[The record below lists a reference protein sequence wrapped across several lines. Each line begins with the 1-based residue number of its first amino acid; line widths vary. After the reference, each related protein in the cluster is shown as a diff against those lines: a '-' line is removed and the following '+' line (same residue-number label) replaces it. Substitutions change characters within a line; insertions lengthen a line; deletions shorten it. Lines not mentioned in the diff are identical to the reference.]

1 MRYLAPVVFTL
12 ATVLTPAGAAAQAPA
27 PARALELSFNHGL
40 VTLVAHGVTVPEIMS
55 EWARK
60 GGSKIVNAEKVVGGQ
75 VAYEFHDI
83 PEAVVLQSVLRSAA
97 GFIAAPRRPGGPVG
111 ASSIEQ
117 VVILAVS
124 RPSAN
129 AVITMPTNP
138 MPNPVIIQGSPDD
151 DIPPA
156 RPAQSAP
163 APANQAPVAVATSP
177 TPGVVIPPVK
187 PGTPVAPGVIIKSP
201 QQ

>member
-1 MRYLAPVVFTL
+1 V
-12 ATVLTPAGAAAQAPA
+12 
-27 PARALELSFNHGL
+27 
-40 VTLVAHGVTVPEIMS
+40 
-55 EWARK
+55 ARK
-60 GGSKIVNAEKVVGGQ
+60 GGSKVVNAEKMAGGQ
-75 VAYEFHDI
+75 VAYEFHNV
-83 PEAVVLQSVLRSAA
+83 PEAMVLQSVLRSAA

-138 MPNPVIIQGSPDD
+138 MPNPVVIQGSPDD
-151 DIPPA
+151 DIPPV
-156 RPAQSAP
+156 RPSTPPP
-163 APANQAPVAVATSP
+163 APANQAPAAVATSP